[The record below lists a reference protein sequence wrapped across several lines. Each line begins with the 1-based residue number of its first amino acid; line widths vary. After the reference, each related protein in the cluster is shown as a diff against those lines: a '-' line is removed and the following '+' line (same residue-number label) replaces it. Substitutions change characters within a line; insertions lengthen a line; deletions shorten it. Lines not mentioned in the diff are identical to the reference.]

1 MTESKHCGTL
11 YKQTT
16 TSSAS
21 FHLYGVLCLFL
32 IKPFL
37 GCKTCELEKLLG
49 II

>member
-1 MTESKHCGTL
+1 MTESFVVNIVEHYTS
-11 YKQTT
+11 KQTT

-21 FHLYGVLCLFL
+21 FYLYGA
-32 IKPFL
+32 FL